1 MPDNSR
7 HFAGRVAIVT
17 GAGSGIG
24 KTLALDFLKSGAQ
37 VAGVGRRAAT
47 AKSLHEFRKYGKQF
61 LWVRADVSRE
71 AEVKRTVKRVLQKFG
86 QVDFLINN
94 AGVRGPTTPVASLGT
109 EEWRKVLDTN
119 LTGAFLVA
127 RECVKAMIPRKQG
140 RIINVSS
147 MAGRAAYPFRAS
159 YCASKW
165 GLIGF
170 TLTLAQE
177 VGPQNILVNAV
188 CPGPVE
194 GAAMDEVIEARAKAL
209 ELPVRKVR
217 EQFVGSSALGR
228 MVTAG
233 DVSDT
238 ILFFCSDQA
247 RSIAGQVID
256 VSAGFGLMQKLAR

>member
-1 MPDNSR
+1 M
-7 HFAGRVAIVT
+7 FKI
-17 GAGSGIG
+17 
-24 KTLALDFLKSGAQ
+24 LALDFLKTGAQ
-37 VAGVGRRAAT
+37 VAGVGRRSAT